1 VEIVEFSD
9 FECPACR
16 GKWPLIKDVV
26 ENNGSKARHGM
37 VSFPLTMIH
46 PWAFRSASATWCVG
60 EQDPKSVIPLKE
72 LFYGLQREMEVSLVK
87 PTSEDFIAGQGL
99 DDAAFSACYLKQPS
113 IEAVHRQIG
122 LGQIMGVRATP
133 TYFVNGWLV
142 QVPNQE
148 WFPQLVADLAAGKEP
163 M

>member
-1 VEIVEFSD
+1 
-9 FECPACR
+9 
-16 GKWPLIKDVV
+16 
-26 ENNGSKARHGM
+26 
-37 VSFPLTMIH
+37 
-46 PWAFRSASATWCVG
+46 VG
-60 EQDPKSVIPLKE
+60 EQDPESVIPLKE

-99 DDAAFSACYLKQPS
+99 DDAAFSACYLQQPS

-122 LGQIMGVRATP
+122 LGQVMGVRATP